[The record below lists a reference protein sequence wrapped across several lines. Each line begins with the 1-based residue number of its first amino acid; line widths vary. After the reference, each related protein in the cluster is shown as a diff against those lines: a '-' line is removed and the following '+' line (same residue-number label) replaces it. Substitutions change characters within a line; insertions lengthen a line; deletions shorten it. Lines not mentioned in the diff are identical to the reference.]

1 MVTHSEWC
9 ELGMARGR
17 TKILEALAQIGNSE
31 LRPEDIL
38 DFSKEVGAID
48 DNRGAAILL
57 GTHLEGVL
65 QFALINRLKIKP
77 KRWKDVFGY
86 DAPMG
91 TFDRKVRVAHA
102 IGMITDETRSTLD
115 VIRSVRNAFAHSL
128 IPISFSTPEVAD
140 ACSLLK
146 VPEPL
151 PPISSPTSGSQEEG
165 GTPSSRQ
172 LYQRTCEVIAHNLFV
187 VSGAYISLTRTSPPF
202 ST

>member
-1 MVTHSEWC
+1 
-9 ELGMARGR
+9 MARGR

-31 LRPEDIL
+31 LSSEHIL
-38 DFSKEVGAID
+38 DFFKEVGAID
-48 DNRGAAILL
+48 NNRGAAILL
-57 GTHLEGVL
+57 ATQLESVL
-65 QFALINRLKIKP
+65 QFALINRLKISP

-102 IGMITDETRSTLD
+102 IGMITDETRFALD

-128 IPISFSTPEVAD
+128 IPISFNIPQVAD

-146 VPEPL
+146 VPESL
-151 PPISSPTSGSQEEG
+151 PPTSSATSGSQERPEM
-165 GTPSSRQ
+165 PSSRQ
-172 LYQRTCEVIAHNLFV
+172 VYQRTCEVIAHNLFV
-187 VSGAYISLTRTSPPF
+187 VSGAYVSLTGTPPPF